1 MLGEKH
7 SLQDDFPELEDRI
20 TQLIESDAEFAAEN
34 KKYNALDK
42 EIRTLELQGAPI
54 GDLAMQKLKLERSA
68 MKDALYQRVSHSNG

>member
-7 SLQDDFPELEDRI
+7 SLLNDFPELEDRI
-20 TQLIESDAEFAAEN
+20 NQLVESDATFATDN

-54 GDLAMQKLKLERSA
+54 GDDAMHQLKHERSV
-68 MKDALYQRVSHSNG
+68 MKDSLYQRVTQSNG